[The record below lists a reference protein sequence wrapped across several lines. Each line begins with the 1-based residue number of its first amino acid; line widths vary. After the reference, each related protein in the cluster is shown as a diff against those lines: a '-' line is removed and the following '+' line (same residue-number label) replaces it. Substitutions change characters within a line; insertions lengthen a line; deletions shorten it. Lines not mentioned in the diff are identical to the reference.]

1 MKKQLKEDGYL
12 LLKNFLDLSVL
23 NDLKKEAELFFLK
36 QFQNHI
42 SKNIEKFE
50 EKYMFELFEKNFE
63 TFQNCGKHIQ
73 HGSIKLHSL
82 GINNKILDTLKECG
96 LEYPAIATRPVLFFN
111 HQKLAKD
118 QVYYKTPP
126 HQDWSSIRG
135 SNDCMIVWI
144 PLVDVDKSM
153 GALRVVPKSHTNGN
167 LMSNVVGGFGAVS
180 KYSKE
185 DFIDV
190 PMNKGDILIFSS
202 FLVHE
207 SGDMDTDKIRWS
219 CNFRYNNINDEDFIK
234 RNYEFSYIYKPKI
247 KE

>member
-1 MKKQLKEDGYL
+1 MKKNLEDNGYV

-23 NDLKKEAELFFLK
+23 DEVKKEAENFFLK

-42 SKNIEKFE
+42 SKDIQNFE
-50 EKYMFELFEKNFE
+50 EKYMFELFEKSFE

-82 GINNKILDTLKECG
+82 GVNNKILTALKECG

-111 HQKLAKD
+111 HQKLAKE

-126 HQDWSSIRG
+126 HQDWNSIRG
-135 SNDCMIVWI
+135 SKDCIIIWI
-144 PLVDVDKSM
+144 PLIDVDVSM
-153 GALRVVPKSHTNGN
+153 GALRVVPSSHKQGS
-167 LMSNVVGGFGAVS
+167 LMSEVIGGFGAVS
-180 KYSKE
+180 KYSKK

-190 PMNKGDILIFSS
+190 QMNKGDILLFSS

-207 SGDMDTDKIRWS
+207 SGDMNTNKIRWS
-219 CNFRYNNINDEDFIK
+219 CNFRYNNINDQDFIN